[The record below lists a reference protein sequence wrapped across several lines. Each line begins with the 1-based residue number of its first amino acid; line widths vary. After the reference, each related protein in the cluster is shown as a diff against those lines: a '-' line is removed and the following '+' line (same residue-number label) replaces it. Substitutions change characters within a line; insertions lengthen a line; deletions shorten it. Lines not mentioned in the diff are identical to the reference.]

1 VVAVMASL
9 FLVVKGALGVPIGG
23 SIPLFFSGLVVYLFS
38 VTALGILLATL
49 VRSMPQF
56 GLLAFPVFIVM
67 SLLSGGQTPLE
78 SMPLAL
84 QKIMQVVPSTHFVS
98 FSQAVLFRNADLSM
112 VWPDLTKMFLI
123 GGAYTV
129 LTLSRFRKMLT
140 AIQ

>member
-1 VVAVMASL
+1 M
-9 FLVVKGALGVPIGG
+9 KGALGVPIAGLD
-23 SIPLFFSGLVVYLFS
+23 PALLFGGLVIYLFS
-38 VTALGILLATL
+38 VTALGIMLATM

-78 SMPLAL
+78 SMPVACKRSCKL
-84 QKIMQVVPSTHFVS
+84 VPSTHFVS

-123 GGAYTV
+123 GSVYTV
-129 LTLSRFRKMLT
+129 FTLSRFRKMLT

>member
-1 VVAVMASL
+1 
-9 FLVVKGALGVPIGG
+9 
-23 SIPLFFSGLVVYLFS
+23 
-38 VTALGILLATL
+38 
-49 VRSMPQF
+49 
-56 GLLAFPVFIVM
+56 
-67 SLLSGGQTPLE
+67 
-78 SMPLAL
+78 
-84 QKIMQVVPSTHFVS
+84 MQVVPSTHFVS